1 MDLYVWVLRKK
12 GFHVDD
18 VGYFL
23 YCDGDRF
30 SDYDFLSSTAASM
43 NFKITLIEYK
53 TNDTWIEPTLQD
65 ISECLNESK
74 RPQHSDYCEYGK
86 FLSQSLNQWTQNT
99 ICIIKSLNV

>member
-30 SDYDFLSSTAASM
+30 SDYDFLSSTMASM
-43 NFKITLIEYK
+43 NFKMTLIEYQ
-53 TNDTWIEPTLQD
+53 TNDSWIEQTLNQ
-65 ISECLNESK
+65 ISECLNESE
-74 RPQHSDYCEYGK
+74 RPDHAERCEYGK
-86 FLSQSLNQWTQNT
+86 FLAQSLNQ
-99 ICIIKSLNV
+99 

>member
-30 SDYDFLSSTAASM
+30 SDYEFLSSTVASM
-43 NFKITLIEYK
+43 NFKITLIDYQ
-53 TNDTWIEPTLQD
+53 TNEFWIEPTLNE
-65 ISECLNESK
+65 INMCLRESARPEHSE
-74 RPQHSDYCEYGK
+74 YCEYGK
-86 FLSQSLNQWTQNT
+86 FLALSLNQ
-99 ICIIKSLNV
+99 